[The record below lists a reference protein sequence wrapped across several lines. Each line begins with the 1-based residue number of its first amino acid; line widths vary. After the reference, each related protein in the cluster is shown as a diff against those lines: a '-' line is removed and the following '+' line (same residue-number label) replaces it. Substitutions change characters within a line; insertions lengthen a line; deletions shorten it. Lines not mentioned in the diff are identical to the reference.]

1 MMLARDACHTKT
13 PSGMVMT
20 PAMIVAIH
28 AVIRKTASIRIRT
41 TSGIKD
47 ITTVNQRWPV
57 GLRICSNM
65 GVVEA
70 ETSLAPHH
78 RDGRADTYK
87 SEEHTSELQ
96 SPMYLV
102 CRLLLEKKKNNLQ
115 NTKTYIRSTAT
126 ASAQIPYTAY

>member
-1 MMLARDACHTKT
+1 
-13 PSGMVMT
+13 MVMT

-78 RDGRADTYK
+78 RDGRADTY
-87 SEEHTSELQ
+87 TSIRRWK
-96 SPMYLV
+96 V
-102 CRLLLEKKKNNLQ
+102 KKRTPENKKGSKHKL
-115 NTKTYIRSTAT
+115 RALR
-126 ASAQIPYTAY
+126 